1 MHLKLGNVREFCE
14 IMIQLQNWEKAM
26 IFAPGESLSYWKDVA
41 MRYSQA
47 TNDEVLKSELLIISG
62 EESLALQNML

>member
-1 MHLKLGNVREFCE
+1 M
-14 IMIQLQNWEKAM
+14 M
-26 IFAPGESLSYWKDVA
+26 FAPGESLSYWKDVA